1 MIRSDYTDELKFV
14 LSDVI
19 EWLKFSEAKHVG
31 LITFNAA
38 TLAIVFDQLSND
50 FFKECK
56 ILLYLIILFNILSI
70 FISIISFIPQSI
82 SIKLFNPLKNRAL
95 KSCASSNEKLLFYKD
110 ISNYDSN
117 LYLESFIKKYE
128 TDLNNS
134 SSINLNKFDLDICD
148 QIISISKLCTYKY
161 YLFKLGIN
169 TLLIPLLLLILSLII
184 A

>member
-1 MIRSDYTDELKFV
+1 MINSSYTDELKFI

-19 EWLKFSEAKHVG
+19 EWLKFAEAKHVG

-38 TLAIVFDQLSND
+38 TLAIIFDQLSND

-56 ILLYLIILFNILSI
+56 ILIYLIIIFNILSI

-82 SIKLFNPLKNRAL
+82 DIKLFRSLKKRAL
-95 KSCASSNEKLLFYKD
+95 KDCESSKEKLLFYKG

-117 LYLESFIKKYE
+117 LYLKAFIEKYKINL
-128 TDLNNS
+128 DNS
-134 SSINLNKFDLDICD
+134 SSIDLNRLDLDICD
-148 QIISISKLCTYKY
+148 QIVEISKLCTYKY

-169 TLLIPLLLLILSLII
+169 ILLIPFISLISALII